1 MTIEDNLDSAKVE
14 MLARFVPRL
23 ERVGEFVTEKAK
35 EYAPKDLG
43 ALGASGK
50 YEVFADELLT
60 RISFGGDKVPYAA
73 MQEFGGEISKSDGA
87 LTIPIHPDAVHHHAE
102 DFTDLFKWVSPISGN
117 IFLARKTGKGQIEVM
132 FLLVKHV
139 TIPADPYLRPAVE
152 NNLVEIEGMLSGH

>member
-1 MTIEDNLDSAKVE
+1 MTIVDELDAAKVE
-14 MLARFVPRL
+14 MLARFIPRL
-23 ERVGEFVTEKAK
+23 ERVGELITEKAK

-50 YEVFADELLT
+50 FEVLADELIA

-73 MQEFGGEISKSDGA
+73 IQEFGGEINKTSGA

-102 DFTDLFKWVSPISGN
+102 DFTDLFKWVSPISGKV
-117 IFLARKTGKGQIEVM
+117 FLARKTGKGQIEVM

-139 TIPADPYLRPAVE
+139 NIPADPYLRPAVE
-152 NNLVEIEGMLSGH
+152 NNLPEIEGILSGH